1 MGIRRNIFIQSFKI
15 CVGQCMPAHSL
26 PQFSSKL
33 NTIIEINIGI
43 SVSMIGKRFK
53 GYRCESGIPI
63 YKEWV
68 TEDYAY
74 GTIP

>member
-1 MGIRRNIFIQSFKI
+1 ML
-15 CVGQCMPAHSL
+15 AHSL

-43 SVSMIGKRFK
+43 SVSMIRKRFK

-63 YKEWV
+63 YKEWG

-74 GTIP
+74 GTVP